1 MRKVPP
7 TVFFLQTCVV
17 VLFPLHSLQIKP
29 NSNLPPRRPIMVSSP
44 PTLESRAIWT
54 SINENRV
61 LPDFPA
67 EHIPTLAEHFEVHE
81 QLRELLTAR
90 VRTEVALED
99 MLSDRASDGSPL
111 DPNRDYADDFNRL
124 SQQYED
130 ASRHLLFFGFFGF
143 LRSTWTRLVKNEK
156 KFPRENA
163 AAKLVLKN

>member
-1 MRKVPP
+1 VRKVPP
-7 TVFFLQTCVV
+7 TFFFSQTCVV
-17 VLFPLHSLQIKP
+17 VLFPLHSLQIQP

-124 SQQYED
+124 SQQFED
-130 ASRHLLFFGFFGF
+130 LNIAMFTTYAIFLDTTPRTLREIAPPSLL
-143 LRSTWTRLVKNEK
+143 LLL
-156 KFPRENA
+156 PR
-163 AAKLVLKN
+163 

>member
-1 MRKVPP
+1 VRKVPP

-54 SINENRV
+54 AINDNRV

-67 EHIPTLAEHFEVHE
+67 EHIPTLAEHVEVHE

-111 DPNRDYADDFNRL
+111 DPNRDYEDDFNRL
-124 SQQYED
+124 SQQFED
-130 ASRHLLFFGFFGF
+130 LNIAMFTTYAIFLDTTPRTLRKIAPPSLL
-143 LRSTWTRLVKNEK
+143 LLL
-156 KFPRENA
+156 PR
-163 AAKLVLKN
+163 

>member
-1 MRKVPP
+1 VRKVPP
-7 TVFFLQTCVV
+7 TVFFSQTCVV

-111 DPNRDYADDFNRL
+111 DPNRDYEDDFNRL

-130 ASRHLLFFGFFGF
+130 LNCYS
-143 LRSTWTRLVKNEK
+143 
-156 KFPRENA
+156 A
-163 AAKLVLKN
+163 AAATAVLACIQHADSSS